1 MQRNVEAL
9 GERDLFMAINNKM
22 KIKREA
28 KEAEE
33 PTKAER
39 KKETKE
45 KLTRGGKIA
54 LVAVGC
60 AAMLL
65 SVSAMACSGVLNEV
79 KKEEAYHLTGGV
91 AATVN
96 GTNITEDTI
105 TNQIMSYRNSA
116 GYTEDADWA
125 KFLVDQG
132 TTPEAY
138 RENMIRSVA
147 SNFLIDSAV
156 REYDITVSDE
166 EVDAEFER
174 SAESYGGVD
183 KMMEILQQIGYTEQ
197 AYKDS
202 LRSSMQK
209 NKLREKVA
217 AVDAPSD
224 AEVLEYFNQN
234 IDTYNDARRS
244 ENLLIKV
251 ASDASDEDKQKAKDK
266 TQEILDKIN
275 AGEVSF
281 EDAVKEYSDDTA
293 SAKNGGDVGY
303 DKLTSFVTEYQD
315 ALGALQKDQISGI
328 VETTYGYHIIKCTD
342 VFKVE
347 GQATSI
353 DQLPAEI
360 RDYIANIIESNAESD
375 AYNTWLNDYTD
386 KAEIKIN
393 EMPSDVPYN
402 VDLSKAAE
410 AKDED
415 KAQENP
421 ATTADESAEKS
432 E

>member
-1 MQRNVEAL
+1 
-9 GERDLFMAINNKM
+9 MAINNKM

-28 KEAEE
+28 REAEE

>member
-1 MQRNVEAL
+1 
-9 GERDLFMAINNKM
+9 MAINNKM
-22 KIKREA
+22 KIKREP
-28 KEAEE
+28 KETPE

-39 KKETKE
+39 KKEAKA

-79 KKEEAYHLTGGV
+79 KSEQAYHLTGGV

-105 TNQIMSYRNSA
+105 TKQIMSYRTSA

-132 TTPEAY
+132 MTPESY

-147 SNFLIDSAV
+147 SDFLVDSAI
-156 REYDITVSDE
+156 REYDITVSDD
-166 EVDAEFER
+166 EVNEEFER
-174 SAESYGGVD
+174 AAESYGGVD
-183 KMMEILQQIGYTEQ
+183 KMMEILNQIGYTED

-202 LRSSMQK
+202 LRSSMQST
-209 NKLREKVA
+209 KLREKVA
-217 AVDAPSD
+217 GVETPTDQEIVDYIN
-224 AEVLEYFNQN
+224 ENL
-234 IDTYNDARRS
+234 DTYNDARRS

-251 ASDASDEDKQKAKDK
+251 DSDASDEDKQAAKDK
-266 TQEILDKIN
+266 AQEILDKIN
-275 AGEVSF
+275 AGEISF
-281 EDAVKEYSDDTA
+281 EDAVKENSDDTA

-315 ALGALQKDQISGI
+315 ALSALQKDQVSGI

-342 VFKVE
+342 VFKVD
-347 GQATSI
+347 GAVKSI
-353 DQLPAEI
+353 DEVPTEI
-360 RDYIANIIESNAESD
+360 KDYIVNIIESNAETEAYD
-375 AYNTWLNDYTD
+375 AWLNEYTD
-386 KAEIKIN
+386 KADIKIN
-393 EMPSDVPYN
+393 PMPSDVPYN
-402 VDLSKAAE
+402 VDLALAKQAE
-410 AKDED
+410 DED
-415 KAQENP
+415 EASTDTEATSETEGTAEP
-421 ATTADESAEKS
+421 ATDDATDS

>member
-1 MQRNVEAL
+1 
-9 GERDLFMAINNKM
+9 MAINNKM
-22 KIKREA
+22 KIKREP
-28 KEAEE
+28 KETPE

-39 KKETKE
+39 KKDAKA

-79 KKEEAYHLTGGV
+79 KSEQEYHLTGGV

-105 TNQIMSYRNSA
+105 TKQIMSYRTSA

-132 TTPEAY
+132 MTPESY
-138 RENMIRSVA
+138 RENTIRSVA
-147 SNFLIDSAV
+147 SDYLVDSAI
-156 REYDITVSDE
+156 REYDITVSDD
-166 EVDAEFER
+166 EVDKEFER
-174 SAESYGGVD
+174 AAESYGGID
-183 KMMEILQQIGYTEQ
+183 KMMEILNQVGYTED

-202 LRSSMQK
+202 LRSSMQTT
-209 NKLREKVA
+209 KLREKVA
-217 AVDAPSD
+217 GVEKPTDQEVVDYIN
-224 AEVLEYFNQN
+224 ENL
-234 IDTYNDARRS
+234 DTYNDARRS

-251 ASDASDEDKQKAKDK
+251 DAEASDEDKQAAKDK
-266 TQEILDKIN
+266 AQEILDKIN
-275 AGEVSF
+275 AGEISF

-293 SAKNGGDVGY
+293 SAKDGGDVGY

-315 ALGALQKDQISGI
+315 ALSALQKDQVSGI

-342 VFKVE
+342 VFKVD
-347 GQATSI
+347 GAVKSI
-353 DQLPAEI
+353 DEVPAKI
-360 RDYIANIIESNAESD
+360 KDYVVNTIVSSAETEAYD
-375 AYNTWLNDYTD
+375 AWLKEYTD
-386 KAEIKIN
+386 KADIKIN
-393 EMPSDVPYN
+393 EMPADVPYN
-402 VDLSKAAE
+402 VDLKLAE
-410 AKDED
+410 QAKDDD
-415 KAQENP
+415 KAVSGTEGSAEP
-421 ATTADESAEKS
+421 ATDDATDS